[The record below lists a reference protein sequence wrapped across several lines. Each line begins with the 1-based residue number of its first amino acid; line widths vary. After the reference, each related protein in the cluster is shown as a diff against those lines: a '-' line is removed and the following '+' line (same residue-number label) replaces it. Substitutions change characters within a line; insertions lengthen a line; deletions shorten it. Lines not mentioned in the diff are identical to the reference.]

1 MSAPATMRLRVLCPT
16 ELVVDERAV
25 KIVAE
30 AANGWFCM
38 LPRHVD
44 FVAALVPGILLYS
57 PLDAVERY
65 LALDEGTL
73 VKRGRDVLV
82 SVTSAV
88 SSDDLGALHRA
99 VEEQFRELDDEA
111 RAARSALARLEAGA
125 LRRFLEFERRHHG

>member
-1 MSAPATMRLRVLCPT
+1 MSVSSTMRLRVLCPT
-16 ELVVDERAV
+16 EVVVDEQAV

-44 FVAALVPGILLYS
+44 FVAALVPGIFLYT
-57 PLDAVERY
+57 PADAEERY
-65 LALDEGTL
+65 LAVDEGTL
-73 VKRGRDVLV
+73 VKRGRDVLA

-88 SSDDLGALHRA
+88 SGDDLGALHRA
-99 VEEQFRELDDEA
+99 VEERFRELDDEA